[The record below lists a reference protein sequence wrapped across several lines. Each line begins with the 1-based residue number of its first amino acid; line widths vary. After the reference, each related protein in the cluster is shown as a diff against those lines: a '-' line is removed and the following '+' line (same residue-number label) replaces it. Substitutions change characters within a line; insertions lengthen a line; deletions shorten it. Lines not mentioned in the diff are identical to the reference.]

1 MKFSKIL
8 FALPLCLLEWGI
20 LSCSAEVAGGSSEET
35 NSIAGILQMPG
46 GSAAAHVAVEA
57 RLTTNGKFLYTDTT
71 DERGEFSIAVRSS
84 GTYGVSASTDS
95 FAFYDTVSVFGKS
108 VTCNG
113 SLAATDSIRGRI
125 FLRKGIPA
133 ENATVELSGS
143 PWKTVADSDGSFVLR
158 GVPRSRFA
166 LAVTSPEPT
175 FALGVSIPFSPE
187 EFAIESV
194 RRDVFLPL
202 SPDYSVAG
210 FWTFDF
216 ASDGYTADT
225 KGLSG
230 KAKLFGNA
238 SLDSGLSETKALRLE
253 SAADFAVV
261 EEDRGVLDNATELS
275 VEAWV
280 KFSRLDTGKASI
292 ENIFGKLG
300 FSDSAVFSLAVV
312 NDTCGAEGAAFAF
325 FLSQGSGDSLR
336 CETAAISK
344 VGISEGW
351 NYLTASWDGDSTKI
365 FVNGILSGAAES
377 PIESLVGENGIPLYF
392 GKGNLSL
399 ILDDVRISTVALEDV
414 DAEYRYGG
422 CAK

>member
-1 MKFSKIL
+1 MKLSRIL
-8 FALPLCLLEWGI
+8 FALPLCLLEWGV

-35 NSIAGILQMPG
+35 NSIAGILKMPG
-46 GSAAAHVAVEA
+46 GGAAAHVAVEA
-57 RLTTNGKFLYTDTT
+57 RLATGGELHYADTT
-71 DERGEFSIAVRSS
+71 DERGEYSIAVRSS
-84 GTYGVSASTDS
+84 GTYGVSASADS
-95 FAFYDTVSVFGKS
+95 FAFYDTVSVFGKG

-113 SLAATDSIRGRI
+113 SLAATDSIRGRV

-143 PWKTVADSDGSFVLR
+143 PWKSVSGPDGSFVLH
-158 GVPRSRFA
+158 GVPKSHFS
-166 LAVTSPEPT
+166 LSVTSPKPT
-175 FALGVSIPFSPE
+175 FAMGVSVPFSPE
-187 EFAIESV
+187 DFASDAVE
-194 RRDVFLPL
+194 RDIFLPL
-202 SPDYSVAG
+202 ATDYAVAG

-216 ASDGYTADT
+216 APDGYSADT

-238 SLDSGLSETKALRLE
+238 SLDSGLLGTKALRLE

-261 EEDRGVLDNATELS
+261 EDDLGVLDSATGFS

-280 KFSRLDTGKASI
+280 KFSALDKAKASI

-312 NDTCGAEGAAFAF
+312 NDTCGAEGAKFAF
-325 FLSQGSGDSLR
+325 FLAQGPGDSLR

-344 VGISEGW
+344 DGVSDGW
-351 NYLTASWDGDSTKI
+351 NYLAASWDGDSAKI
-365 FVNGILSGAAES
+365 FVNGILSGAAEAKF
-377 PIESLVGENGIPLYF
+377 ESLVGENGIPLYF
-392 GKGNLSL
+392 GKGNLDL
-399 ILDDVRISTVALEDV
+399 TLDDVRISTVAVEEV

-422 CAK
+422 GSR